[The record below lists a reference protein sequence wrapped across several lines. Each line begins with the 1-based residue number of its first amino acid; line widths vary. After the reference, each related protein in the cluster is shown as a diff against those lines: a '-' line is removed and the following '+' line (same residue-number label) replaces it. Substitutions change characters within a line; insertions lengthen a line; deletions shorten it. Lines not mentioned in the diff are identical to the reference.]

1 MIVVAKSIKL
11 SLSSSSSSSTTA
23 TTTATSTSSSWA
35 KCYKLKAENAAGNV
49 KTVVAKPLTTAT
61 TTKTTTA
68 KATNIATLIF
78 HRTCNIQVQLLAH
91 QHVHNLQHQ
100 L

>member
-11 SLSSSSSSSTTA
+11 SLSSSSS
-23 TTTATSTSSSWA
+23 TTATSTSSSWA

-61 TTKTTTA
+61 TKTTA

-78 HRTCNIQVQLLAH
+78 YRTCNIQVQLLAH